1 MASACQE
8 PTCASPSFGKVSRL
22 AIIGRELAAYH
33 LHHEAP
39 VRLGFTTVADLIGGH
54 TAWAAEGLPV
64 VRPDHSHL
72 DTPSFDEPDFNA
84 EQ

>member
-8 PTCASPSFGKVSRL
+8 LTCASSSFGRVSRL
-22 AIIGRELAAYH
+22 AIIGRALAAYQ
-33 LHHEAP
+33 LHHEAL

-54 TAWAAEGLPV
+54 TAWADEGRPV

-72 DTPSFDEPDFNA
+72 DTPSFDEPAFTSA
-84 EQ
+84 Q